1 MSIRLL
7 WIQMLFPWFDCS
19 ISVWS
24 IGVSGSKNV
33 GTVSYKAIFSGE
45 IPWKIGLIY
54 GRYLQFRILKWP
66 LIWNGTCMHIYIY
79 IHSHMYFYI
88 HTFLSLYIYTI
99 PMVSP
104 TFTVQR
110 HLSGPGIAR
119 CSGGAARELRR
130 RDGGGSPLNTFPGW
144 PSGESPR
151 PQRYNEEIPSGKP

>member
-79 IHSHMYFYI
+79 
-88 HTFLSLYIYTI
+88 
-99 PMVSP
+99 
-104 TFTVQR
+104 
-110 HLSGPGIAR
+110 
-119 CSGGAARELRR
+119 
-130 RDGGGSPLNTFPGW
+130 TFPYVFLYSYFPVLIYLYYSYGFTNLHRSTAPVRSRNCKMLW
-144 PSGESPR
+144 RSCAWTAPTRWRRLAAQHVPR
-151 PQRYNEEIPSGKP
+151 MAQRWITATSAV